1 MFSVIEQLEELN
13 VEKEGG
19 QKKGRN
25 RGRGKGRGR
34 GHHNH
39 QQNNRAHH
47 VGSPPV
53 NNAIN
58 GEHPILAKQQPPGP
72 RMPDGTRGFSMGR
85 GKPAAV
91 NST

>member
-1 MFSVIEQLEELN
+1 M
-13 VEKEGG
+13 EKEGG
-19 QKKGRN
+19 QKKSRN

-39 QQNNRAHH
+39 QQNNRMHH

-53 NNAIN
+53 INVIN
-58 GEHPILAKQQPPGP
+58 GEHPIVAKQQPPGP

-85 GKPAAV
+85 GRPVAV
-91 NST
+91 NTAA